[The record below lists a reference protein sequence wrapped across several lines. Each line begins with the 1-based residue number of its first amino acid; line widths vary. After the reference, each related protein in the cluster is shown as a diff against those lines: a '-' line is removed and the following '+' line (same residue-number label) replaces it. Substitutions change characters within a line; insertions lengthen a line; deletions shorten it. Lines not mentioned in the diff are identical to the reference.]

1 MSKLADPPG
10 VVVDC
15 MVFVQAAAN
24 EKSPAAR
31 ILDLFDEGKIK
42 LYVSKLILAE
52 ARYVLNRSDVRA
64 SLRRLT
70 DVAVEAL
77 FDRLDQHAT
86 LIRQVPKR
94 FVYPRDPKDEPYV
107 NLAVEMKADYLVSR
121 DNDLAI
127 GDADEAHTIQTDAH
141 LAISVRP
148 CDGSNERSV
157 GSIHWRRI
165 LRKEDSTRPR
175 N

>member
-1 MSKLADPPG
+1 MSKSADPPG

-31 ILDLFDEGKIK
+31 ILDLLDEGKIT

-77 FDRLDQHAT
+77 FDRLDQRAT

-121 DNDLAI
+121 DNDLLDLMKWEREEGREFQKRFRFLRIVTPEDFLAAI
-127 GDADEAHTIQTDAH
+127 VKAG
-141 LAISVRP
+141 
-148 CDGSNERSV
+148 ER
-157 GSIHWRRI
+157 
-165 LRKEDSTRPR
+165 LDD
-175 N
+175 

>member
-1 MSKLADPPG
+1 
-10 VVVDC
+10 

-24 EKSPAAR
+24 EKSPTAR
-31 ILDLFDEGKIK
+31 ILDLLDEGKIT

-77 FDRLDQHAT
+77 FERLDQRAT

-121 DNDLAI
+121 DNDLLDLMKWEREEGREFQKRFRFLKIVTPENFLAAVAK
-127 GDADEAHTIQTDAH
+127 GDE
-141 LAISVRP
+141 
-148 CDGSNERSV
+148 
-157 GSIHWRRI
+157 
-165 LRKEDSTRPR
+165 
-175 N
+175 